1 MSSSEF
7 AIPLALLTT
16 TAFNTGLIVEK
27 RALGTMPPLQINKAG
42 RTIVSLVTTPAWLA
56 GLSLMLTGMALQVI
70 VLAIEPIS
78 VVQPILASGVA
89 LTLVLSRLV
98 LREKLGG
105 AENWCV
111 AIMAGSLVLL
121 ALSQD
126 AASNHVTRGA
136 EPLAMVG
143 VVVPAL
149 AFGVLAAS
157 WPWRH
162 GGGQGRPGGTAM
174 LAGVG
179 VGLLYGV
186 SALASKGLSSVVG
199 GGHAPA
205 HLVIGL
211 LSSPYLYLLFGCSAI
226 AMLLYQAALQACRAS
241 VLIPVSNVVSSGFF
255 VIVGTWLFHEQLPA
269 SPVKLGLRLA
279 GIAAAGVVLVILG
292 IQSRGTEMVGTD
304 TELIGMETE
313 LAGLAAGLADTDSTQ
328 GQSAGT
334 LAMAARASG
343 PLPVVSRRTGQQ
355 PVLDRITGPLP
366 LAVLRRTAP
375 QPVLDRYSGPQP
387 AALDQTGPQPA
398 TGRVTGPQ
406 LVGAPVTALVQMPDS
421 SPAPVTGPQ
430 SALGTSPAPVTG
442 PQSALG
448 TSPAPV
454 TSPQRP
460 LGTDPADDPEPGQP
474 VSRGQGRLSRPQPAI
489 VRSTGSQATVSVSTD
504 IQLTDIQLTDS
515 PPMAGQPTGSQTWLS
530 QAASSLLRGGRHRG
544 KHEKSR
550 TGKTGALSSD

>member
-1 MSSSEF
+1 MSGTAF

-27 RALGTMPPLQINKAG
+27 RALGTMPPLQLNKAG
-42 RTIVSLVTTPAWLA
+42 RTIISLVTTPAWLA
-56 GLSLMLTGMALQVI
+56 GLSLMLIGMALQVI

-89 LTLVLSRLV
+89 LTLVLSRIV

-149 AFGVLAAS
+149 ALGVLAAS

-162 GGGQGRPGGTAM
+162 GGGRGRPAGTAM
-174 LAGVG
+174 LAGIG

-186 SALASKGLSSVVG
+186 AALASKGLSSVVG
-199 GGHAPA
+199 GGHAPT
-205 HLVIGL
+205 HLVLGL

-226 AMLLYQAALQACRAS
+226 AMLLYQTALQACRAS

-292 IQSRGTEMVGTD
+292 IQSRGAEVAGT
-304 TELIGMETE
+304 ETE
-313 LAGLAAGLADTDSTQ
+313 LADTEVP
-328 GQSAGT
+328 AGT
-334 LAMAARASG
+334 LAMAGQATG
-343 PLPVVSRRTGQQ
+343 PQ
-355 PVLDRITGPLP
+355 PVLDRITGPQP
-366 LAVLRRTAP
+366 LAVLRRT
-375 QPVLDRYSGPQP
+375 GPQP
-387 AALDQTGPQPA
+387 AVA
-398 TGRVTGPQ
+398 RVTGPQ
-406 LVGAPVTALVQMPDS
+406 LVGAPVTAPE
-421 SPAPVTGPQ
+421 PAGTYTG
-430 SALGTSPAPVTG
+430 
-442 PQSALG
+442 
-448 TSPAPV
+448 
-454 TSPQRP
+454 
-460 LGTDPADDPEPGQP
+460 DPEPGYP
-474 VSRGQGRLSRPQPAI
+474 VGREPGRPFGPRPTRLTGPQPAT
-489 VRSTGSQATVSVSTD
+489 VRTTGSQAAVRLSLDIKPVASESVASE
-504 IQLTDIQLTDS
+504 S
-515 PPMAGQPTGSQTWLS
+515 VASESVASESVASQTWLS
-530 QAASSLLRGGRHRG
+530 QAASSLLRVRRPRGRH
-544 KHEKSR
+544 EKPR
-550 TGKTGALSSD
+550 TGKTSAFITD

>member
-1 MSSSEF
+1 MSGTAF

-27 RALGTMPPLQINKAG
+27 RALGTMPPLQLNKAG
-42 RTIVSLVTTPAWLA
+42 RTIISLVTTPAWLA
-56 GLSLMLTGMALQVI
+56 GLSLMLIGMALQVI

-89 LTLVLSRLV
+89 LTLVLSRIV

-143 VVVPAL
+143 VAVPAL
-149 AFGVLAAS
+149 ALGVVAAS

-162 GGGQGRPGGTAM
+162 GGGRGRPAGTAM
-174 LAGVG
+174 LAGIG

-199 GGHAPA
+199 GGHAPT
-205 HLVIGL
+205 HLVLGL

-226 AMLLYQAALQACRAS
+226 AMLLYQTALQACRAS

-279 GIAAAGVVLVILG
+279 GIAAAGVVLIILG
-292 IQSRGTEMVGTD
+292 IQSRGAEVAGT
-304 TELIGMETE
+304 ETE
-313 LAGLAAGLADTDSTQ
+313 LADMEIP
-328 GQSAGT
+328 AGT
-334 LAMAARASG
+334 LAMAGRATG
-343 PLPVVSRRTGQQ
+343 PQPAALRRTGPQ
-355 PVLDRITGPLP
+355 PVLDRITGPQP
-366 LAVLRRTAP
+366 LAVLRRT
-375 QPVLDRYSGPQP
+375 GPQP
-387 AALDQTGPQPA
+387 AVA
-398 TGRVTGPQ
+398 RVTGPQ
-406 LVGAPVTALVQMPDS
+406 LVGAPVTAPE
-421 SPAPVTGPQ
+421 PA
-430 SALGTSPAPVTG
+430 GTYIY
-442 PQSALG
+442 
-448 TSPAPV
+448 
-454 TSPQRP
+454 
-460 LGTDPADDPEPGQP
+460 DPEPGHP
-474 VSRGQGRLSRPQPAI
+474 VGREPGRPFGPRPTRLTGPQPAA
-489 VRSTGSQATVSVSTD
+489 VRTTGSQAAVPLSLD
-504 IQLTDIQLTDS
+504 IQ
-515 PPMAGQPTGSQTWLS
+515 PMASESAGSQTWLS
-530 QAASSLLRGGRHRG
+530 QAASSLLRVRRSRGRH
-544 KHEKSR
+544 EKPR
-550 TGKTGALSSD
+550 TGKTSAFITD

>member
-1 MSSSEF
+1 MSSATF

-27 RALGTMPPLQINKAG
+27 RALTALPPLQLNKAG
-42 RTIVSLVTTPAWLA
+42 RTIMSLVTTPAWLA

-98 LREKLGG
+98 LREKMGR

-126 AASNHVTRGA
+126 AASNHVTQGA
-136 EPLAMVG
+136 NPLAMVG

-149 AFGVLAAS
+149 ALGVLAAS

-162 GGGQGRPGGTAM
+162 GGGRDRPAGTAM
-174 LAGVG
+174 LAGIG

-205 HLVIGL
+205 HLVFGL

-226 AMLLYQAALQACRAS
+226 AMLLYQTALQACRAS

-279 GIAAAGVVLVILG
+279 GIAAAGVVLIILG
-292 IQSRGTEMVGTD
+292 IQSRGAEVAGTQTGLTGTEA
-304 TELIGMETE
+304 ELARAQASLASLETE
-313 LAGLAAGLADTDSTQ
+313 LAST
-328 GQSAGT
+328 GFTASRPAGT
-334 LAMAARASG
+334 LAMAGS
-343 PLPVVSRRTGQQ
+343 V
-355 PVLDRITGPLP
+355 
-366 LAVLRRTAP
+366 
-375 QPVLDRYSGPQP
+375 
-387 AALDQTGPQPA
+387 TGPQPMVHA
-398 TGRVTGPQ
+398 YH
-406 LVGAPVTALVQMPDS
+406 
-421 SPAPVTGPQ
+421 
-430 SALGTSPAPVTG
+430 
-442 PQSALG
+442 
-448 TSPAPV
+448 
-454 TSPQRP
+454 
-460 LGTDPADDPEPGQP
+460 PEPGQP
-474 VSRGQGRLSRPQPAI
+474 VSPQPGQRAAAVPWRRTGPQPA
-489 VRSTGSQATVSVSTD
+489 RLTGPQAKVP
-504 IQLTDIQLTDS
+504 LTAAD
-515 PPMAGQPTGSQTWLS
+515 QPTASEAWLS
-530 QAASSLLRGGRHRG
+530 QAAGNLIRGGRPRG
-544 KHEKSR
+544 RHEKAR
-550 TGKTGALSSD
+550 TGETGVLSSD